1 MEDSLVSRKLF
12 VTAPGL
18 DADDSKVLRE
28 RCEVYG
34 VVEEVTVLEEKSYG
48 FVTFARK
55 ADALAALDG
64 LSGRL
69 INGKRMI
76 VRRKKRTS
84 GDPDFACG
92 VRFGS
97 HRKSQDIGKYSKFD
111 AGTAFAWGTCFT
123 CGRPGH
129 KMHKCPMSHGK
140 PECVNGYSDE
150 DFKVYVDNLP
160 SGVQWQEVKDL
171 FEREV
176 GKVCYAMPRTLES
189 GGQGCGGIVGFERRA
204 DQELAVL
211 RVNGQLFKGRQLLVQ
226 DKVRWR
232 AKGNELGPNF
242 GREDMSGNTCQ
253 WCEQLGHSCG
263 RSSRTCFSADWETSY
278 FGQLTQP
285 VDWETLQRAVASV
298 AACLMPTHQLKA
310 MEQKLKADLSKKTKV
325 KEDDGKLGSL
335 HSESE

>member
-1 MEDSLVSRKLF
+1 MYNIPLF
-12 VTAPGL
+12 VYISLFCPQ
-18 DADDSKVLRE
+18 
-28 RCEVYG
+28 
-34 VVEEVTVLEEKSYG
+34 VTVLEEKSYG

-55 ADALAALDG
+55 ADALAALDALG
-64 LSGRL
+64 GRL

-92 VRFGS
+92 VRFSS
-97 HRKSQDIGKYSKFD
+97 HRKSHGKYSDFG
-111 AGTAFAWGTCFT
+111 ASAWGTCFT

-129 KMHKCPMSHGK
+129 KMHECPTKFSYGK
-140 PECVNGYSDE
+140 PECVDGYSDE

-160 SGVQWQEVKDL
+160 SGVQWQEVKEL

-211 RVNGQLFKGRQLLVQ
+211 RVNGQVFKGRQLLVQ

-232 AKGNELGPNF
+232 AKGNELGPN
-242 GREDMSGNTCQ
+242 
-253 WCEQLGHSCG
+253 H
-263 RSSRTCFSADWETSY
+263 
-278 FGQLTQP
+278 P
-285 VDWETLQRAVASV
+285 
-298 AACLMPTHQLKA
+298 
-310 MEQKLKADLSKKTKV
+310 
-325 KEDDGKLGSL
+325 
-335 HSESE
+335 